1 MKRDLMD
8 MIVTDLIDISKKQ
21 CKVMIDDEFAFVLYK
36 GELHLYGIS
45 VGKEMTEACYH
56 KIVDEVL
63 CRRCKLRAMNL
74 LKERIYSEKRLRE
87 KLING
92 NYPSECVDAAIEYVK
107 SFGYVDDV
115 RYAQDFLFYHGK
127 KLNRQQIFL
136 KLRQRGIADDIIR
149 DAYQSFCESGEKTPD
164 EELIHRQLHK
174 KHFPGLEFCTT
185 EDKNKFLR
193 SLIQKGFSMDV
204 VLRAMQS
211 FVCGNSNL

>member
-1 MKRDLMD
+1 

-74 LKERIYSEKRLRE
+74 LKARNYSEKRLKE
-87 KLING
+87 KLMNG
-92 NYPSECVDAAIEYVK
+92 NYPSKCVESAMEYVK
-107 SFGYVDDV
+107 SFGYVDDDH
-115 RYAQDFLFYHGK
+115 YAQDFLFYHGK

-136 KLRQRGIADDIIR
+136 KLRQRGIPDDIIR

-164 EELIHRQLHK
+164 EALIHRQLEK
-174 KHFPGLEFCTT
+174 RHFSGWESCTS
-185 EDKNKFLR
+185 EEKNKFLR
-193 SLIQKGFSMDV
+193 SLIQKGFSMDAI
-204 VLRAMQS
+204 LCAMQTFAGS
-211 FVCGNSNL
+211 GSKVNG

>member
-1 MKRDLMD
+1 

-45 VGKEMTEACYH
+45 VGKEMTDACYH

-74 LKERIYSEKRLRE
+74 LKERNYSEKRLHE
-87 KLING
+87 KLMNG
-92 NYPSECVDAAIEYVK
+92 NYPPECVDAAMEYVK
-107 SFGYVDDV
+107 SFGYVDDT

-127 KLNRQQIFL
+127 KLNRQQIIL
-136 KLRQRGIADDIIR
+136 KLRQRGVPDDIIR

-164 EELIHRQLHK
+164 EELIHRQLKK
-174 KHFPGLEFCTT
+174 KHFPGLESCTPD
-185 EDKNKFLR
+185 EKNRFLR
-193 SLIQKGFSMDV
+193 SLIQKGFSMDA
-204 VLRAMQS
+204 VLCAMQS
-211 FVCGNSNL
+211 FAVSGSNQCY